1 MRRPSL
7 LFALALAPALPA
19 CTPKAATPTTTTT
32 PEPTTGGPAKTDAPA
47 RKSVTQTKL
56 TADTPATTVTGNSFI
71 APAGW
76 TMVVDGDI
84 TLLEAPEGD
93 SWVALVDVKAK
104 DADDAVTKAWAAAS
118 PGMKWK
124 QLVRNESPDKDGWQ
138 HITGYGYEVP
148 PNLKRGVGASAM
160 FANGTWTVVLIDVAQ
175 ATAEKRGSQLGVMLG
190 RLLPKGGQLESF
202 AGKQAHPLDEARV
215 AQLVKFVQE
224 AQALLEV
231 EGVGLGVID
240 HGKVVFAGGFGV
252 RQRGKPAKVD
262 ADTRFIVA
270 SNTKALTTLML
281 AKLVDQGKLG
291 WDTTATALLPSFRL
305 GNADTTAKVEVKHL
319 ICACTGMPRQD
330 LEWLLEFDDLT
341 PAGVMTALGGM
352 QPTSGFGELFQYSNV
367 MAAAAGFMGGHV
379 AFPKLELGKA
389 YDKAMR
395 TLVFDPLGM
404 RATTFD
410 FKKAMTGN
418 FAMPHGFDVDLKPG
432 AAVHAINASVIP
444 VRPAGG
450 AWSSVNDMLA
460 YVQMELAEGKLPD
473 GSQYISKE
481 ALLARRAPQVAVD
494 DDTSYGMGLMVN
506 TRYGIPIV
514 SHGGDLIGM
523 HSDMIWLPEAGVGLV
538 VLTNSDRGVAIRGL
552 AKRKL
557 LELLYDGRPEA
568 EAALI
573 QGDKNFRASF
583 QAQRALL
590 AVPPDAAVIAS
601 LAKRYR
607 NDALGTIDV
616 RKKGATVVFDFGE
629 WKSEIA
635 SQKNPDGS
643 FSLSTIAPGAMGFEF
658 VVGDGGK
665 SLVLRDAQHE
675 YVFAAQ

>member
-7 LFALALAPALPA
+7 LFALALAPGLSA
-19 CTPKAATPTTTTT
+19 CTPKAATPATTA
-32 PEPTTGGPAKTDAPA
+32 PEPVAAKPTPTEPPA
-47 RKSVTQTKL
+47 RKPASQHKL
-56 TADTPATTVTGNSFI
+56 TEDTPSTTVAGNSFV

-93 SWVALVDVKAK
+93 SWVALVDLEAK
-104 DADDAVTKAWAAAS
+104 DADEAVAKAWAAAS

-215 AQLVKFVQE
+215 AQLTKFVQE

-231 EGVGLGVID
+231 EGVGLGLVD
-240 HGKVVFAGGFGV
+240 RGKVVFAGGFGV

-281 AKLVDQGKLG
+281 AKLVDEGKLG
-291 WDTTATALLPSFRL
+291 WDTTATSLLPSFRL

-367 MAAAAGFMGGHV
+367 MAAAAGFIGGHV

-395 TLVFDPLGM
+395 SRVFDPLGM
-404 RATTFD
+404 RSTTFD
-410 FKKAMTGN
+410 FKRAMTGN
-418 FAMPHGFDVDLKPG
+418 FAMPHGFDVELKPA
-432 AAVHAINASVIP
+432 AAVHEINASVIP

-450 AWSSVNDMLA
+450 AWSTVHDMLR

-481 ALLARRAPQVAVD
+481 ALLARRAAQVAVD
-494 DDTSYGMGLMVN
+494 DDTTYGMGLMVN

-552 AKRKL
+552 VKRRL

-583 QAQRALL
+583 QAQRALMT
-590 AVPPDAAVIAS
+590 VPADATVAAS

-607 NDALGTIDV
+607 NDALGTIEV
-616 RKKGATVVFDFGE
+616 RKQGKTLSFDFGE

-643 FSLSTIAPGAMGFEF
+643 VSLATIAPGAMGFEF